1 MGQFNDMLYVGNDRL
16 TGGQK
21 ISWERGRIAQI
32 RPAYQYTSM
41 EVVTKHVIVAG
52 DSEHVKYLVSFW
64 SSFLS

>member
-1 MGQFNDMLYVGNDRL
+1 MGNDKIFVGGDRL
-16 TGGQK
+16 TGSQM
-21 ISWERGRIAQI
+21 ISWERGRIAQV

-64 SSFLS
+64 SSFLP